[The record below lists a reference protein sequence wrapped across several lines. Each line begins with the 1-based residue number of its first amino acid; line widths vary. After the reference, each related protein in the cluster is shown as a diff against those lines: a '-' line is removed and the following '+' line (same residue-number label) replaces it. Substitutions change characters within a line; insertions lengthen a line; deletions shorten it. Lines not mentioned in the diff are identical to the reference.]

1 MLMEDGWPV
10 EKVMYDLIIIGGG
23 PAALSAGIYAARKK
37 LNILLL
43 AKEWGGQMNEA
54 ARIENYLGFDSV
66 LGPELVQKFIAHL
79 KKFDVEIKEKQEVQ
93 EIKEVNSGFEVLSV
107 NGDKHQGKS
116 LIIAS
121 GKGPKK
127 LGVPGEK
134 EFIGKGVSFCA
145 TCDAPLFA
153 NKKVAVI
160 GGGNAAAEAA
170 LETSKYASEIYL
182 LALNSKLRIDKVE
195 QEKIK
200 AASNIKILFNVQV
213 KEIQGDK
220 FVTGL
225 IYHDKISKE
234 EKRLSVEGVYVEIG
248 SVPLSNFAKNVVELN
263 KEEEIKIDHKNRTSC
278 SGIFAAGDVTDVS
291 HKQIIIAAGEGAK
304 AALSA
309 SEYLS

>member
-1 MLMEDGWPV
+1 MI
-10 EKVMYDLIIIGGG
+10 YDIIIIGGG

-37 LNILLL
+37 LNLLL
-43 AKEWGGQMNEA
+43 LVKEWGGQMNEA
-54 ARIENYLGFDSV
+54 ARIENYLGFNSIS
-66 LGPELVQKFIAHL
+66 GAELVHKFITHL
-79 KKFDVEIKEKQEVQ
+79 KKFDLEIKENQ
-93 EIKEVNSGFEVLSV
+93 EIKEVKKAGLEFEVISV

-127 LGVPGEK
+127 LGVPGEE

-170 LETSKYASEIYL
+170 LETSEYASEIYL
-182 LALNSKLRIDKVE
+182 LALNPKLRIDKVE

-213 KEIQGDK
+213 EKIQGNK

-225 IYHDKISKE
+225 VYRDKISQE
-234 EKRLSVEGVYVEIG
+234 EKKMSVEGVYIEIG
-248 SVPLSNFAKNVVELN
+248 SVPISNFVKSVVELN
-263 KEEEIKIDHKNRTSC
+263 KEGEIKTDFRNMTSC
-278 SGIFAAGDVTDVS
+278 PGIFAAGDVTDVF

-304 AALSA
+304 AAISA